1 MDCKQAADF
10 CQQLDSIDDLVDE
23 INSDGSTVIEKPGD
37 MAALLERLAWKFG
50 EVRDAAPTPELLDAC
65 EAVCEMLDGTA
76 MRLREF
82 PPDAKVEEAAEY
94 SGQALAK
101 VQEFAPAVLA
111 FRREHCEGNDAP
123 EAAY

>member
-1 MDCKQAADF
+1 MDAKQASGF

-37 MAALLERLAWKFG
+37 MAAVLERLASKFG

-65 EAVCEMLDGTA
+65 EAVREMLDGTA
-76 MRLREF
+76 ARLREF

-94 SGQALAK
+94 SGRALAQ
-101 VQEFAPAVLA
+101 VQELAPAVLA
-111 FRREHCEGNDAP
+111 FRREHCEGNATT
-123 EAAY
+123 